1 MGRDRHKWRQAHT
14 PYHDASACI
23 CAHKPLSYKK
33 ICDRK
38 SESESESS
46 LTDRSVHYTILGNPA
61 DSLGAGE
68 GGRWIFC
75 MARGHPHW

>member
-23 CAHKPLSYKK
+23 CAHKPPSHKK
-33 ICDRK
+33 KYDRK

-46 LTDRSVHYTILGNPA
+46 LTDRSVHYTNP
-61 DSLGAGE
+61 GE
-68 GGRWIFC
+68 FSRSHGFFAWPEDMNTGD
-75 MARGHPHW
+75 